1 MHLGAKELAHLVW
14 VRFRVWVRVRVRVR
28 VRVWVRARVKVTVKV
43 RVGRPALPSGPMP
56 NPHEAVR

>member
-28 VRVWVRARVKVTVKV
+28 VRVWVRVSQ
-43 RVGRPALPSGPMP
+43 PYPWY
-56 NPHEAVR
+56 